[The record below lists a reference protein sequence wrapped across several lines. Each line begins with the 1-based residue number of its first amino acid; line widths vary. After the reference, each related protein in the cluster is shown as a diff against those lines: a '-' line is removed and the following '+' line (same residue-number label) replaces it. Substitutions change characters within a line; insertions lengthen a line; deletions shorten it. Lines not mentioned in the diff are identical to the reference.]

1 MRARL
6 PLRRKRNCTPL
17 SGKRLLALWNTP
29 PGVEKRRKVGD
40 CEALID
46 QLWSAVEALPEPE
59 PLFWKR
65 DSKFE
70 SDSLQRRVFKL
81 SVPGER
87 HPPATA
93 AVVAPTA

>member
-17 SGKRLLALWNTP
+17 SDKRLLALWNTL

-40 CEALID
+40 REALID

-70 SDSLQRRVFKL
+70 SDSLQRRVVQTIG
-81 SVPGER
+81 SSAAER
-87 HPPATA
+87 GSSRSCRRS
-93 AVVAPTA
+93 